1 MSTLRSYADALRGPY
16 KTRREF
22 PVRNGQIFSLY
33 QVMAL
38 ETSTQKLVRYDSAA
52 SDGANVPYCVIMSA
66 GTADGDTYLDYV
78 YNADSLNG
86 TKLVFK
92 NTDDTWQDVAES
104 FRAKGIIVEA
114 WNPAENIPLTFESES
129 EA

>member
-1 MSTLRSYADALRGPY
+1 MSTLRNYADALRGPY

-22 PVRNGQIFSLY
+22 PVRNGQVFSLY

-78 YNADSLNG
+78 YHASSLNG

-92 NTDDTWQDVAES
+92 NADDTWQDVAEA
-104 FRAKGIIVEA
+104 FRAIGIIVEA
-114 WNPAENIPLTFESES
+114 WNPAENIPLDIESES

>member
-1 MSTLRSYADALRGPY
+1 MSTLKSYADALRGPY

-38 ETSTQKLVRYDSAA
+38 EASTQKLVRYDSAA

-78 YNADSLNG
+78 YNASSLNG

-92 NTDDTWQDVAES
+92 NGSDTWQDVAEA
-104 FRAKGIIVEA
+104 FRAIGIIVEA
-114 WNPAENIPLTFESES
+114 WNPAENIPLDIESES

>member
-1 MSTLRSYADALRGPY
+1 MSTLRNYSDALRGPY

-52 SDGANVPYCVIMSA
+52 SDGASVPYCVIMSA

-78 YNADSLNG
+78 YNASSLNG

-92 NTDDTWQDVAES
+92 NADDTWQDVAEA
-104 FRAKGIIVEA
+104 FRAIGIIVEA
-114 WNPAENIPLTFESES
+114 WNPAENIPLDIESES

>member
-1 MSTLRSYADALRGPY
+1 MSTLKSYSDALRGPY

-66 GTADGDTYLDYV
+66 GTAGGDTYLDYV
-78 YNADSLNG
+78 YSADSLNG

-92 NTDDTWQDVAES
+92 NTDDTWQDIAES
-104 FRAKGIIVEA
+104 MRGIGIVVEA
-114 WNPAENIPLTFESES
+114 WNPAENIPLTLESES

>member
-1 MSTLRSYADALRGPY
+1 MSTLKSYSDALRGPY

-92 NTDDTWQDVAES
+92 NAGDTWQDIAES
-104 FRAKGIIVEA
+104 MRGIGIVVEA
-114 WNPAENIPLTFESES
+114 WNPAENIPLTLESES